1 MDLGKKMI
9 SVEQALSLV
18 TKATTTSCPRLRPPK
33 APLFSA
39 RCIR

>member
-18 TKATTTSCPRLRPPK
+18 KSNDHIVSALAPPK